1 MNVLVHLLSLIL
13 NSIHLRNEN
22 QIKDSEFKE
31 VYTSNKGIRLNVKNN
46 ILWVSLFK
54 CLQSI
59 FLKSHSYT

>member
-54 CLQSI
+54 CLQSD